1 MHMRVVATLAIL
13 VAAGLP
19 ALPEPLHAQ
28 AGATSTSASA
38 PAAPAAVGRPITQ
51 DDYDIWKSIQGA
63 ALSNDGRWAVYSIA
77 PAVGD
82 GEMVVRSTS
91 GATEYRVPRGYLG
104 RAALTVAGP
113 GAPLPPAQ
121 FSADSRWAVSLT
133 YAPMSEFEA
142 ARRSRRRP
150 APTPKASLA
159 IVSLTDGQVVSVPR
173 VKSFRMPK
181 LSGGWLAYQLEAP
194 DSTAARTAA
203 DSAGAGAPNV
213 AAAVPGA
220 APRPVAGDSS
230 RPGQKRKVNGTTLV
244 LRDLATGAETRLN
257 DVVDYLFDERGGWLG
272 YTVSSA
278 DSSRDGA
285 YVRELRSGRE
295 ITLLNGPGNYKQLT
309 FDEAGSQLAF
319 VSDREEH
326 ARPGPR
332 HALYH
337 ASLPGGKP
345 EVIVLAGAIGD
356 DEVVS
361 SSAEVRFVK
370 AGSAIVFGIAPAP
383 LDSIPADS
391 LADKA
396 VFDLWHYKDAR
407 LQPEQIVRAGR
418 DRNRSYAA
426 IVQLKGRRLV
436 RLGSD
441 SLPQVT
447 VGDDGR
453 SALAVTDVPYSIEQ
467 MWGDGGSDVILIDA
481 TNGKRTVVAERVPFG
496 AQLSPGGRFVLWFA
510 DGAWHSYAVASGR
523 TADLTSGITGTRFD
537 QETWDTPSTPAPWG
551 IGGWTG
557 GDERLLVYDRYDIW
571 EIDPSGQRAARM
583 LTDSV
588 GRRDRLVMRIVNLDR
603 DERFID
609 PARPL
614 LLRVMN
620 EETKASG
627 FYEDR
632 VGVVVPPRQ
641 VVMGE
646 RRYGTPSKAKDA
658 EVYLLTQET
667 VREFPDLW
675 VGSTLTNLTRISDA
689 NPQQGEYRW
698 ADVELV
704 EWRSLDGVELKG
716 LLYKPDGFDPTKQYP
731 MVVYFYEQ
739 LSNNLFNYV
748 VPAGRNVVNPV
759 VYASQGY
766 LVFEPDIAYTNGY
779 PGQSALHS
787 IVPGVQSLIAR
798 GFVNPDAV
806 ASAGQSWGGY
816 QTAYMITQ
824 TNIFKAAMAGAPVAN
839 MTSAYGGIRWGSGL
853 ARAFQYEKTQS
864 RIGGSIWEYPMRYIE
879 NSPLFFIDRVETPLL
894 IMHNDADGSVP
905 WYQGIELFVA
915 LRRFG
920 KESYLI
926 NYNGDD
932 HNPRKRANQK
942 DIDMRMLQFF
952 GYHLKGD
959 PMPDWMAHGIP
970 FLQKG
975 RDQVAPRA
983 ATEEPGRSVVPSS
996 GAAAGSV
1003 PPAGAP

>member
-1 MHMRVVATLAIL
+1 MRVAAALAVL
-13 VAAGLP
+13 FAAGLP
-19 ALPEPLHAQ
+19 ALSAPLSAQ
-28 AGATSTSASA
+28 TSTAATSARA
-38 PAAPAAVGRPITQ
+38 PAVPAGVGKPIAQ
-51 DDYDIWKSIQGA
+51 DDYDIWKSVQGA
-63 ALSNDGRWAVYSIA
+63 ALSNDGRWAVYSIT

-82 GEMVVRSTS
+82 GEMVIRSTAS
-91 GATEYRVPRGYLG
+91 ASEYRVPRGYIG

-113 GAPLPPAQ
+113 GAPLPAAQ
-121 FSADSRWAVSLT
+121 FSADSRYAVALT
-133 YAPMSEFEA
+133 YAPMSEFEQ
-142 ARRSRRRP
+142 ARQSKRRP
-150 APTPKASLA
+150 AITPKPSVA
-159 IVSLTDGQVVSVPR
+159 IVSLADGQVATVPR

-181 LSGGWLAYQLEAP
+181 LSGGWLAYQLEAA
-194 DSTAARTAA
+194 DSTAARVAA
-203 DSAGAGAPNV
+203 DSGAAAAPNV

-244 LRDLATGAETRLN
+244 LRDLATGSETRLA
-257 DVVDYLFDERGGWLG
+257 DVVDYLFDDQGGWLG

-278 DSSRDGA
+278 DSARDGA

-295 ITLLNGPGNYKQLT
+295 IALLNGPGSYKQLT
-309 FDEAGSQLAF
+309 FDEAGTQVAF

-326 ARPGPR
+326 ARPKPR

-337 ASLPGGKP
+337 ASLSAGKP
-345 EVIVLAGAIGD
+345 TPVVLAGALES
-356 DEVVS
+356 DEMVS
-361 SSAEVRFVK
+361 SSADVSFVK
-370 AGSAIVFGIAPAP
+370 AGNAIVFGIAPIP

-407 LQPEQIVRAGR
+407 LQPEQIVRAAR
-418 DRNRSYAA
+418 DRNLSYAA

-467 MWGDGGSDVILIDA
+467 MWGEGGSDVILIDA
-481 TNGKRTVVAERVPFG
+481 TNGKRTLVAERVPFG
-496 AQLSPGGRFVLWFA
+496 AQLSPGGRYVLWFA
-510 DGAWHSYAVASGR
+510 DGSWHSYAVASGR
-523 TADLTSGITGTRFD
+523 KADLTSGVAGTQFD

-551 IGGWTG
+551 IGGWTN
-557 GDERLLVYDRYDIW
+557 GDDRLLVYDRFDIW
-571 EIDPSGQRAARM
+571 EIDPSGQRAPRI

-588 GRRDRLVMRIVNLDR
+588 GRRGKLVMRIVNMDR

-632 VGVVVPPRQ
+632 VGVVALPKEVL
-641 VVMGE
+641 MGD
-646 RRYGTPSKAKDA
+646 RRYGTPARAKDA
-658 EVYLLTQET
+658 EVYMLTQET
-667 VREFPDLW
+667 VAEFPDLW
-675 VGSTLTNLTRISDA
+675 VGPALTNLTRISNA

-704 EWRSLDGVELKG
+704 KWRSLDGIELKG
-716 LLYKPDGFDPTKQYP
+716 LLYKPEGFDPTKQYP

-739 LSNNLFNYV
+739 LSDNLFNYV

-879 NSPLFFIDRVETPLL
+879 NSPLFFVDRIDTPLL
-894 IMHNDADGSVP
+894 IMSNDADGSVP

-915 LRRFG
+915 MRRFG
-920 KESYLI
+920 KESYLV

-975 RDQVAPRA
+975 RDQLAP
-983 ATEEPGRSVVPSS
+983 ATSSELPGQAVVPAS

-1003 PPAGAP
+1003 PPPDAF